1 MSDTLLELKG
11 IDMIFTKRGA
21 MLGQDRRFH
30 VLKNVDM
37 TIGKGEIVALV
48 GESGCGKTTIG
59 KIITGLLKPTRGEII
74 FEGNTVNR
82 QFGAAYQD
90 FRNSVQ
96 FIQQDSYAA
105 LNPVRT
111 IFQSLCAAI
120 ESVNKKMSPT
130 DKEKKASQLLEKVGL
145 APAEQYLHKYP
156 HQMSGG
162 QRQRVLMARALALN
176 PKLIVADEPVS
187 MIDVSLRIS
196 ILNLMLELNREQ
208 NISFVYITHDLAT
221 AKYIANEGRIHVMY
235 LGEIMEKANL
245 DVLLRSP
252 KHPYTQALI
261 SAVPIPDP
269 QLAKKNV
276 KIPIKNMD
284 FMSLEHRGEGCPFS
298 GRCIYASDKCTKA
311 VPYMDYPDGSQVKCI
326 METPPVCDVHF
337 EV

>member
-1 MSDTLLELKG
+1 MRDTLLELKG
-11 IDMIFTKRGA
+11 IDMVFTKRGA

-37 TIGKGEIVALV
+37 TINTGEIVALV

-59 KIITGLLKPTRGEII
+59 KIITGLLKPTRGEIF
-74 FEGNTVNR
+74 FEGKPVNR
-82 QFGAAYQD
+82 QFGATYQD

-105 LNPVRT
+105 LNPART

-120 ESVNKKMSPT
+120 ESIHKKISAEE
-130 DKEKKASQLLEKVGL
+130 KERKAAELLEKVEL
-145 APAEQYLHKYP
+145 VPAEQYLNKYP

-196 ILNLMLELNREQ
+196 ILNLMLQLNKER

-235 LGEIMEKANL
+235 LGEIMEKAKL
-245 DVLLRSP
+245 DVLLKAP

-269 QLAKKNV
+269 GLAKKNAR
-276 KIPIKNMD
+276 IPIKNME
-284 FMSLEHRGEGCPFS
+284 FMNLEYRKEGCPFYS
-298 GRCIYASDKCTKA
+298 RCIYAAEQCQKT
-311 VPYMDYPDGSQVKCI
+311 VPYVDYPDGSQVKCV
-326 METPPVCDVHF
+326 MNTPPEWDIRF